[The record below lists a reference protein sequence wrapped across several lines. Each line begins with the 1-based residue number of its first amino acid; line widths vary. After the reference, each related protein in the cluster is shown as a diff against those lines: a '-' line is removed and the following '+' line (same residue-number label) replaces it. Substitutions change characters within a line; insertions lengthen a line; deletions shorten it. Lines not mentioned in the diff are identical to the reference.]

1 MNYVLVTPQPRGQIT
16 LPKRF
21 RDKLGIRPGIPVK
34 VFEDGLGVKVE
45 PMRVIS
51 YPVRSYSDQEVKGF
65 FDLDDKESQKVKSF
79 V

>member
-1 MNYVLVTPQPRGQIT
+1 MTPQPRGQIT

-34 VFEDGLGVKVE
+34 VFEDGIGVKVE
-45 PMRVIS
+45 PMRIVS
-51 YPVRSYSDQEVKGF
+51 YPVRSYTDREIQDF
-65 FDLDDKESQKVKSF
+65 FGLDEKESRKTKSA